1 MEKKQTALDWYIE
14 QNFNNIV
21 QRETQQISQDE
32 YVIAYNNLLNQA
44 KQIEKE
50 QEAEIF
56 KEAQIC
62 AVKHDGVYF
71 KYESIEDYYKSKEVE
86 VESPDNSKS
95 QEYQHALTWVN
106 ALKYAIEK
114 MKGLDN
120 SESEDAFRKYY
131 NETYGGV

>member
-1 MEKKQTALDWYIE
+1 MKKQTAVD
-14 QNFNNIV
+14 
-21 QRETQQISQDE
+21 
-32 YVIAYNNLLNQA
+32 LLVSILNKDGFASVLTNEEIQQA
-44 KQIEKE
+44 KEMEKE
-50 QEAEIF
+50 QEADIF

-86 VESPDNSKS
+86 VESSDNSKS

-131 NETYGGV
+131 NETYGGNNE

>member
-1 MEKKQTALDWYIE
+1 MKKQTAVDWYENRLIE
-14 QNFNNIV
+14 LDIDFGGRKNYWIE
-21 QRETQQISQDE
+21 RKKIRD
-32 YVIAYNNLLNQA
+32 QA
-44 KQIEKE
+44 KQMEKE
-50 QEAEIF
+50 QEADIF

-86 VESPDNSKS
+86 VESSDNSKG

-131 NETYGGV
+131 NETYGETKN

>member
-1 MEKKQTALDWYIE
+1 MEVTMSKQTAVELFALDLYEKGLLKGNGDEIQELLE
-14 QNFNNIV
+14 QAR
-21 QRETQQISQDE
+21 QM
-32 YVIAYNNLLNQA
+32 
-44 KQIEKE
+44 EKE

-86 VESPDNSKS
+86 VESSDNSKG

-131 NETYGGV
+131 NETYGDK

>member
-1 MEKKQTALDWYIE
+1 MEKKQTAVEFYRTE
-14 QNFNNIV
+14 F
-21 QRETQQISQDE
+21 S
-32 YVIAYNNLLNQA
+32 ALLSMKESKFQTENEIFERA
-44 KQIEKE
+44 KQMEKE

-86 VESPDNSKS
+86 VESSDNSKG

-131 NETYGGV
+131 NETYGETKN